1 MKWMGAGL
9 LMLSA
14 CMAVYSERRQITAQI
29 RCLDSLIAAFHTL
42 ARELPATGAPLRRL
56 YEGLPPGPARSWLTD
71 ADGTVIAPLT
81 AAQRSHLQEVRS
93 VLGSYDG
100 QTQARALLRAAGLLE
115 QERDALAQTSPAAL
129 RSKQAL
135 VLSGAA
141 VLTILL
147 L

>member
-1 MKWMGAGL
+1 M
-9 LMLSA
+9 
-14 CMAVYSERRQITAQI
+14 E
-29 RCLDSLIAAFHTL
+29 LDRMNGIKRTDYCGTLNRKNEGQKSLGK
-42 ARELPATGAPLRRL
+42 ARGYA
-56 YEGLPPGPARSWLTD
+56 GLPPGPARSWLTD